1 MPQSPATVFETAA
14 ALPDDAPVVVVL
26 KALRQGFGERANA
39 LDSKTGGTLSR
50 ACTAPG
56 FSGKSG
62 ECLDVLA
69 PNGLAARRVVVLGLG
84 DAAAMTPLSVTRTGG
99 DLAAF
104 LEKIGENAT

>member
-14 ALPDDAPVVVVL
+14 ALPDDAPVVVIL
-26 KALRQGFGERANA
+26 KGLRQGLGERASA

-56 FSGKSG
+56 FSGKNG

-69 PNGLAARRVVVLGLG
+69 PNGLVVRRVVVLGLG
-84 DAAAMTPLSVTRTGG
+84 DPAAMTPLSVTRAGAA
-99 DLAAF
+99 LAAF
-104 LEKIGENAT
+104 LEKKGE